1 MIQKMIVNL
10 AIKAIAKQFKLDKV
24 LDYVEKDNV
33 LDRKVK
39 KLEKKVKKLES
50 DTLKFHTGTDL
61 K

>member
-1 MIQKMIVNL
+1 MIVNL

>member
-1 MIQKMIVNL
+1 MLVDL
-10 AIKAIAKQFKLDKV
+10 AVKAIAKRFKLDKV

-39 KLEKKVKKLES
+39 KLEKKVHKLEN
-50 DTLKFHTGTDL
+50 DTLKFHTGGSI